1 MRDSIPSSPGD
12 GGAAALA
19 ADSSTDSVTELIDL
33 EADEPVVGGWD
44 PPTNSPPPKH
54 PDPILVSIFDRF
66 AQDQLQFKMKRLLQR
81 FSSKM
86 KHTSKLL

>member
-54 PDPILVSIFDRF
+54 PEPILVSVCI
-66 AQDQLQFKMKRLLQR
+66 
-81 FSSKM
+81 
-86 KHTSKLL
+86 